1 MVFKWFVS
9 RLVGVQ
15 SMLRI
20 LDGAQDEARLCIY
33 IQMRNSINIYQN
45 SSNIYNDLR
54 DILK

>member
-15 SMLRI
+15 SMLWI